1 VRNGDLR
8 LLSAGITRN
17 IHLDAENGVLREFV
31 EQLQFRVGE
40 LQLGRV
46 LDRLQRDE
54 DEGEP
59 FQLLDDPQHPAATS
73 ADGQT
78 DVAIDHQA
86 VPAIQQRRGTSRAWL
101 LRTHGVTIVVRPIH
115 RPGVCGTPSDQ

>member
-1 VRNGDLR
+1 MRNGDLR

-54 DEGEP
+54 DEASPSNSSMILSHIG
-59 FQLLDDPQHPAATS
+59 
-73 ADGQT
+73 
-78 DVAIDHQA
+78 
-86 VPAIQQRRGTSRAWL
+86 RR
-101 LRTHGVTIVVRPIH
+101 
-115 RPGVCGTPSDQ
+115 SD